1 MQNIINI
8 FTAPTKAFEDLNEK
22 PTWVIPF
29 IITVLVALVTQYLTL
44 DLNLDYRIEM
54 MEARGMSDQ
63 QIEQSQ
69 QQMQGPLK
77 YIGLILAPIFIP
89 IFWAIIALILL
100 GFSKITIPE
109 GLNFKKSFSIIAWTS
124 LIGSLLAIL
133 LTAIIMAKG
142 SVHGVALDF
151 SVLMDTPA
159 VGESKS
165 IMYRIMSKLDP
176 FTLWTMFLW
185 ALGLKV
191 MGKVEMSKAI
201 TPVAI
206 IWVLWVAV
214 SVGLGGV
221 FESLGF

>member
-1 MQNIINI
+1 MDYQMQLLESRDM
-8 FTAPTKAFEDLNEK
+8 T
-22 PTWVIPF
+22 
-29 IITVLVALVTQYLTL
+29 
-44 DLNLDYRIEM
+44 
-54 MEARGMSDQ
+54 DQ
-63 QIEQSQ
+63 QIEAAQ
-69 QQMQGPLK
+69 QQMQGPMK
-77 YIGLILAPIFIP
+77 YVGLIATPIVVP
-89 IFWAIIALILL
+89 IAWAVIALILL

-109 GLNFKKSFSIIAWTS
+109 GVNFKKSFSIIAWTS
-124 LIGSLLAIL
+124 LIGSLMAIL
-133 LTAIIMAKG
+133 LTFITLSKG
-142 SVHGVALDF
+142 SPHGVALDF

-159 VGESKS
+159 IGESKS

-206 IWVLWVAV
+206 IWILWVV
-214 SVGLGGV
+214 ISVGLGGV